1 MGATLLA
8 AVLLGGM
15 LLDGTARLEGR
26 AGSRVAG
33 QPTPDS
39 GLAALALSLQ
49 DDEGAFLWR
58 AGIAPQLLV
67 ANPGGGVV
75 ERVFARAHAA
85 MELRDHA
92 MLRFQLRQDLAYGSI
107 DLSPLAGLPVVGP
120 GPVPPGAQPP
130 PATPIVLL
138 EESTTYAAVQIGLSR
153 RTRLSTDGA
162 WQVSG
167 GADQASRN
175 SVPLARG
182 GRLRAQLS
190 HSLTRVDQFDAEL
203 SGFDTRYS
211 NGRRVSVANALIGW
225 ATILTRGGTLQ
236 LGAGP
241 SVGRG
246 VDSNGRALN
255 SLLYIARA
263 DLVLLP
269 VALGARGLS
278 LSIRAAAEPVGDV
291 LSGDLTERGG
301 ITVGVAV
308 AVARDLTLNVRATG
322 SLALTSGVSGASG
335 TIRGDRYGVGEL
347 SAIWAVSRQIDAS
360 VGARG
365 SWLSRPVG
373 GLPHAQWV
381 AFVAFTFYPFRR

>member
-1 MGATLLA
+1 MGAALLA

-15 LLDGTARLEGR
+15 LLDGTARFEGR

-39 GLAALALSLQ
+39 GVAALALLVQ
-49 DDEGAFLWR
+49 DDEGALLLR
-58 AGIAPQLLV
+58 AGLAPQLLV

-75 ERVFARAHAA
+75 ERVFTRAHAA
-85 MELRDHA
+85 VELRDRA
-92 MLRFQLRQDLAYGSI
+92 MLRVQLRQDLAYGSI
-107 DLSPLAGLPVVGP
+107 DLSPLAGLPVAGP

-130 PATPIVLL
+130 PATPIVRL
-138 EESTTYAAVQIGLSR
+138 EESTTSAAVQIGLSR
-153 RTRLSTDGA
+153 RTRLSTDAA

-175 SVPLARG
+175 SVPLVHG

-190 HSLTRVDQFDAEL
+190 HSLTRVDQLDGEL
-203 SGFDTRYS
+203 SGFDSRYS
-211 NGRRVSVANALIGW
+211 NGRRVSVGNALIGW
-225 ATILTRGGTLQ
+225 GTMLTRGGTLL

-255 SLLYIARA
+255 SLLYVARA
-263 DLVLLP
+263 DLVLSP
-269 VALGARGLS
+269 VALGTRGLS
-278 LSIRAAAEPVGDV
+278 LSVRAAAEPVGDL

-301 ITVGVAV
+301 ITLGVAI
-308 AVARDLTLNVRATG
+308 AAARDLTLNIRTSG

-335 TIRGDRYGVGEL
+335 TVRGDRYGVGEL
-347 SAIWAVSRQIDAS
+347 SAVWAVARQIDAS

-381 AFVAFTFYPFRR
+381 AFVALTFYPFRR

>member
-1 MGATLLA
+1 MAAALLA
-8 AVLLGGM
+8 AVILGSV

-26 AGSRVAG
+26 AGSRVAS
-33 QPTPDS
+33 QPPPDT

-58 AGIAPQLLV
+58 TGIAPQLLV

-85 MELRDHA
+85 MELRDRA
-92 MLRFQLRQDLAYGSI
+92 TLRLQLRQDLAYGSI
-107 DLSPLAGLPVVGP
+107 DLSPLAGVPVTAP

-130 PATPIVLL
+130 PATPIVKL
-138 EESTTYAAVQIGLSR
+138 EESTTSAALQTGLSR
-153 RTRLSTDGA
+153 RTRLSIDGA

-182 GRLRAQLS
+182 GRLRVQLS
-190 HSLTRVDQFDAEL
+190 HSLTRVDQLDGEL
-203 SGFDTRYS
+203 SGFDSRYS

-225 ATILTRGGTLQ
+225 GTMLTRGGSLQ
-236 LGAGP
+236 LGGGP
-241 SVGRG
+241 SFGRG
-246 VDSNGRALN
+246 VDPNIGAHN
-255 SLLYIARA
+255 KLLYIARA
-263 DLVLLP
+263 DLVLSP
-269 VALGARGLS
+269 VALGTRGLS
-278 LSIRAAAEPVGDV
+278 FAARLAAEPVGDV
-291 LSGDLTERGG
+291 ISGDLTERGG
-301 ITVGVAV
+301 ITVGVGVGA
-308 AVARDLTLNVRATG
+308 ARDLTLNVRATG

-335 TIRGDRYGVGEL
+335 TVRGDRYGVGEV
-347 SAIWAVSRQIDAS
+347 SAIWNVTRQFDAS

-381 AFVAFTFYPFRR
+381 AFLGLTFYPFRR